1 MLFDEAAG
9 PSGEAALPRAALEQA
24 AHWHSVMDGAPSA
37 EETRAFEQWRAAHPD
52 HERAWQRMQALWGL
66 LAAPARQAPGPRLS
80 ALLHETRARRRK
92 RRGPAV
98 RAAAFALAALAPAWW
113 ALHAQ
118 LPWLAADLR
127 SGVGEHR
134 TIELSDGSRLT
145 LNTDSAVDIV
155 YSAQERRIVLRQGE
169 ILAEVA
175 PGQASRPFVVDTR
188 DGSATALGTRYIVR
202 LLPDATRVT
211 VTESHVKAC
220 PARPGAACQDAA
232 AGQTLDI
239 RPDAVGPPRTA
250 PRDAEA
256 WTQGRLSVSD
266 TPLHAGARRTG
277 APPPRPAALRRAGAG
292 RLAGVGG
299 AAAGRRRRTGVAAGE
314 PAHPRAPLRPLGA
327 ADRTPLARATTG
339 YRYSEQ
345 SCNRHFPF

>member
-175 PGQASRPFVVDTR
+175 PGQASRPFVVDAR

-220 PARPGAACQDAA
+220 PARPDARHPSRRGRPAADRPARCR
-232 AGQTLDI
+232 GLD
-239 RPDAVGPPRTA
+239 PGPPVGQRYA
-250 PRDAEA
+250 LA
-256 WTQGRLSVSD
+256 
-266 TPLHAGARRTG
+266 AGARRTG

>member
-1 MLFDEAAG
+1 MLFDDAAG
-9 PSGEAALPRAALEQA
+9 PSGEATLPRAALEQA

-37 EETRAFEQWRAAHPD
+37 EEARAFEQWRSAHPD

-66 LAAPARQAPGPRLS
+66 LAAPAQQAPGHRLS
-80 ALLHETRARRRK
+80 VMLQETRGRRRK
-92 RRGPAV
+92 RRGAAV
-98 RAAAFALAALAPAWW
+98 RTAALALAALAPLWW

-118 LPWLAADLR
+118 LPWLTADLR

-155 YSAQERRIVLRQGE
+155 YTAQERRIVLRQGE

-175 PGQASRPFVVDTR
+175 PGQAGRPFVVDTR

-211 VTESHVKAC
+211 VTESRVKAC

-239 RPDAVGPPRTA
+239 RPDSVGPPRTA
-250 PRDAEA
+250 PRDAEG

-266 TPLHAGARRTG
+266 TPLPQVLDELARHRRG
-277 APPPRPAALRRAGAG
+277 LLLYDAQALADLRVSAVLPLDGDAALASLQENLPIRVRHYGPWLQRVERR
-292 RLAGVGG
+292 
-299 AAAGRRRRTGVAAGE
+299 
-314 PAHPRAPLRPLGA
+314 
-327 ADRTPLARATTG
+327 
-339 YRYSEQ
+339 
-345 SCNRHFPF
+345 